1 MTDTRA
7 SSEIACEKSFL
18 LLISA
23 TTTPMMS
30 AMGLVMP
37 AWNRGFCF
45 RIAASKV
52 LPDRGRPE
60 MKWNVLDGFAESGVA
75 DMRALP
81 LVTVVC
87 PAPSIAG
94 RGARRRLRPRSRRSA
109 DAHFVIEFDHACLPA
124 AEHETQQFLGGAPCH
139 FVHRLVDGRQRR
151 PYLRRDGGVVETAH
165 GNVAGYRQACFRCS
179 PDRAGGHVVV
189 AREDG
194 GRPLF
199 QRQQLARGGD
209 ARFERKPAGHHVGR
223 IFLQARALHT

>member
-81 LVTVVC
+81 LVTVFC
-87 PAPSIAG
+87 PAQVSQAAARDDAYG
-94 RGARRRLRPRSRRSA
+94 RGPVEARM
-109 DAHFVIEFDHACLPA
+109 
-124 AEHETQQFLGGAPCH
+124 
-139 FVHRLVDGRQRR
+139 
-151 PYLRRDGGVVETAH
+151 
-165 GNVAGYRQACFRCS
+165 
-179 PDRAGGHVVV
+179 
-189 AREDG
+189 
-194 GRPLF
+194 
-199 QRQQLARGGD
+199 
-209 ARFERKPAGHHVGR
+209 R
-223 IFLQARALHT
+223 IS